1 MDILVGHYYVLWY
14 NEDMI
19 SRNKT
24 IVDRARELRSRGNTY
39 SEIMRSL
46 KVTMPKSTIS
56 NWCSDVKLP
65 SWYQDKIDQL
75 NKKSFSKAQK
85 MAWASNKIK
94 RERLVNEIIS
104 RVSNITEKIKNRDV
118 LKVIL
123 SVLYLGEGT
132 KWKTHRGLILGNSD
146 PETIKLYIK
155 LLNVCYG
162 IKSDQLK
169 CRISHRADQNL
180 KSLEKYW
187 SNITGISKSNFYK
200 SIPDPRT
207 IGKPTKKKDYKG
219 VCVIHCAGTHIQLEL
234 EAIPK
239 IILSGL

>member
-1 MDILVGHYYVLWY
+1 
-14 NEDMI
+14 MI
-19 SRNKT
+19 SHNKT
-24 IVDRARELRSRGNTY
+24 TINEAREFRSQGKTY
-39 SEIMRSL
+39 AEIMKSL
-46 KVTMPKSTIS
+46 KISVPKSTIS
-56 NWCSDVKLP
+56 GWCSDVKLP
-65 SWYQDKIDQL
+65 SWYQQKIDQL

-94 RERLVNEIIS
+94 RERLINEIIS
-104 RVSNITEKIKNRDV
+104 KVSNITEKIKDRDV

-146 PETIKLYIK
+146 PGTIKLYIK

-162 IKSDQLK
+162 IKSNQLK

-180 KSLEKYW
+180 KSLERYW
-187 SNITGISKSNFYK
+187 SNITGVPKSNFYK

-207 IGKPTKKKDYKG
+207 VGKPTKRKDYKG

-234 EAIPK
+234 EAIPR